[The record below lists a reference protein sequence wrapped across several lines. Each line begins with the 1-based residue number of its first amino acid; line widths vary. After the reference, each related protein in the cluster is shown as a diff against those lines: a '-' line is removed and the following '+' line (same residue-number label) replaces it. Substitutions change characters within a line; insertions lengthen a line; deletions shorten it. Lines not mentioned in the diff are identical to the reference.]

1 MIAELL
7 YVYPIVIY
15 IFLALFSLAI
25 GSLLNVIIH
34 RLPLMLQMEWTS
46 QCRNLLQLPDETPS
60 KKINLFFPRSFC
72 PQCKNK
78 IPFWHNIPLV
88 SYCFLRGRCA
98 TCQQSIPFRY
108 PFVEALC
115 LGLSLLA
122 VWHFGFNLTLIFALL
137 FIWLLIVICFIDLQH
152 QLIPDSL
159 SLSLLWLGLIANTQT
174 LFTSLSVAVLSAAG
188 AYLALWLFI
197 KLFYLLTGKIG
208 MGQGDFKLF
217 AAFGA
222 WFGWVQLP
230 FILLLSSILG
240 ALTGLIYLK
249 ATRQTRDTPIPFGP
263 FLCLAGLI
271 ALFYGDAIIR
281 WYLNLFILTL
291 PPLRG

>member
-1 MIAELL
+1 MLAQLISIYPVTI
-7 YVYPIVIY
+7 YV
-15 IFLALFSLAI
+15 FFAFFSLAV

-34 RLPLMLQMEWTS
+34 RLPLMLHEEWAS
-46 QCRNLLQLPDETPS
+46 QCRSLLQLPDEAPI

-88 SYCFLRGRCA
+88 SYCLLGGRCA
-98 TCQQSIPFRY
+98 TCRQPISCRY
-108 PFVEALC
+108 PLVEALC
-115 LGLSLLA
+115 LVLSLLA
-122 VWHFGFNLTLIFALL
+122 AWYFGFNITLIFALL

-152 QLIPDSL
+152 QLIPDGL
-159 SLSLLWLGLIANTQT
+159 SLSLLWLGLIANIQA
-174 LFTSLSVAVLSAAG
+174 LFTPLSVAVLSAAG
-188 AYLALWLFI
+188 AYLVLWLFI

-222 WFGWVQLP
+222 WFGWIQLP
-230 FILLLSSILG
+230 FILLIASILG

-271 ALFYGDAIIR
+271 ALFHGNEIIR
-281 WYLNLFILTL
+281 WYLNLFILT
-291 PPLRG
+291 PLL